1 MQCSRTPPHH
11 QTLAAPRVA
20 AALASAAA
28 TGVAPPAA
36 AAALHPLAVQAAS
49 SYASLPPPA
58 RADLLAALERVLSLA
73 RAAAADAQAAAVAAA
88 ADASASTY
96 SPIVYDLETTGRS
109 VRAARI
115 VEVGAVALETGA
127 WFSTLV
133 NCAPIPVDPAAAAAT
148 GITTDM
154 AHDPGLPTWA
164 EVGPAFVQ
172 FVESQAAAGG
182 GDAAPTPRTP
192 LLIAHNG
199 ARFDNAL
206 LANECARHGVSL
218 PSHWATLDTLTL
230 ARAVLP
236 HHSTHALQPLA
247 SALGV
252 PPPAAAH
259 RAADDATLLA
269 AVLEELLVA
278 GGLPS
283 VGHAAAAAV
292 PGVGVLPPPDPLA
305 AASVEAVGVASS
317 MVEPVSGEDGGGTAR
332 SLSSLSPPPSASS
345 SSLDWWAAVATT
357 LPPLPDGVPPFAMP
371 ADAGAVAAA
380 GDAAH
385 GFIGPE
391 PEEGGLAS
399 ALATALTTPSTIDAA
414 ALPLDAISSLKP
426 KQRRDL
432 AAAGFSAAAD
442 VAATPPRAYT
452 SAEPVLSP
460 GVRVRVSGSIASVRP
475 PSRASR
481 ASVMP
486 VRIEVDVD
494 ADAVPAGASPR
505 VAAVKFFAGR
515 AARFAADKTV
525 ATLPPGTRVVLLA
538 TLKDGPPP
546 PAGGAAAWE
555 TDGAVDVLP
564 ASDPKASRVLA
575 PLYAARTPLK
585 PDRVDDAV
593 GTVLAALP
601 GGTGGALPDG
611 VARAAAL
618 DAWRAACATLH
629 EPPSLAAAAA
639 ARRRLALEEL
649 IVMEVALARARQ
661 ARAASASRGESTSG
675 AAWSAC
681 RASAAAA
688 AAALPFDL
696 TPGQTAALEDVLAD
710 CTEGAPPASRL
721 LQGDV
726 GSGKTAVA
734 LCALVAAA
742 GAGVQAALMA
752 PTEVLAVQLHAN
764 LVKLVDALP
773 GDAPLERPRVT
784 LLTGSTP
791 RADRT
796 SALSGLAD
804 GSIHLAVGTH
814 ALASDAVTFS
824 RLGLAVVDEQ
834 HRFGVAQRAA
844 LTSKATPP
852 PHVLSMSATPIP
864 RTLALVA
871 SGEAACSVVEGKPP
885 GRGRVATRVVLDGD
899 EGRAAVTA
907 ALRGALAAGG
917 RAFVVCPRVEGAA
930 GEGAGVDGPRAA
942 EDEAARLAGAGGGLG
957 ESVRVGILHGRLPPA
972 EKAAALD
979 AFRSGKVNLL
989 IATSVVEVG
998 VDVPEATV
1006 MVVEGADRFGLAAL
1020 HQLRGRVG
1028 RGGADGACLLVA
1040 HDPVAA
1046 ARLAPLAASDDGFV
1060 IAEADLAERGPGEF
1074 LGTRQSGRAAL
1085 GGLRAARLPDDLDLL
1100 PRARR
1105 VGGALVEVLPADVG
1119 EWPAGLAAAVGGFAV
1134 DDAVAASADV
1144 KGGK

>member
-1 MQCSRTPPHH
+1 M
-11 QTLAAPRVA
+11 LA
-20 AALASAAA
+20 
-28 TGVAPPAA
+28 
-36 AAALHPLAVQAAS
+36 
-49 SYASLPPPA
+49 
-58 RADLLAALERVLSLA
+58 
-73 RAAAADAQAAAVAAA
+73 
-88 ADASASTY
+88 
-96 SPIVYDLETTGRS
+96 
-109 VRAARI
+109 
-115 VEVGAVALETGA
+115 
-127 WFSTLV
+127 
-133 NCAPIPVDPAAAAAT
+133 
-148 GITTDM
+148 
-154 AHDPGLPTWA
+154 
-164 EVGPAFVQ
+164 
-172 FVESQAAAGG
+172 
-182 GDAAPTPRTP
+182 
-192 LLIAHNG
+192 
-199 ARFDNAL
+199 
-206 LANECARHGVSL
+206 
-218 PSHWATLDTLTL
+218 
-230 ARAVLP
+230 
-236 HHSTHALQPLA
+236 
-247 SALGV
+247 
-252 PPPAAAH
+252 
-259 RAADDATLLA
+259 
-269 AVLEELLVA
+269 ELLVA

-283 VGHAAAAAV
+283 VGHAAAAAA
-292 PGVGVLPPPDPLA
+292 PAVGVLPPPDPLA
-305 AASVEAVGVASS
+305 AASVQADSVASS
-317 MVEPVSGEDGGGTAR
+317 MVEPASGEEGGITAR
-332 SLSSLSPPPSASS
+332 SSSSSPPPTTSSSS
-345 SSLDWWAAVATT
+345 SSLDWWAAVAST

-380 GDAAH
+380 GDATH

-391 PEEGGLAS
+391 PEEGGLAP
-399 ALATALTTPSTIDAA
+399 ALATALSTPSPLVDAA
-414 ALPLDAISSLKP
+414 ALPLDAVPGLKP

-432 AAAGFSAAAD
+432 AAAGFAAAAD
-442 VAATPPRAYT
+442 VAATPPRAYS
-452 SAEPVLSP
+452 SAEPVLNP
-460 GVRVRVSGSIASVRP
+460 GARVRVQGTIASVRP
-475 PSRASR
+475 PFRASR

-494 ADAVPAGASPR
+494 AGAVPAGASCR
-505 VAAVKFFAGR
+505 VTAIKFFAGR

-525 ATLPPGTRVVLLA
+525 ATLPPGTRVVLLV
-538 TLKDGPPP
+538 TLKDAPPP

-575 PLYAARTPLK
+575 PVYAARTPLK

-593 GTVLAALP
+593 ATVLAALP

-618 DAWRAACATLH
+618 GAWRAACATLH
-629 EPPSLAAAAA
+629 EPPSLASAAA

-661 ARAASASRGESTSG
+661 ARAAGVSAGEG

-710 CTEGAPPASRL
+710 CTAGAPPASRL

-764 LVKLVDALP
+764 LVKLVEALP
-773 GDAPLERPRVT
+773 EDGPVARPRVA
-784 LLTGSTP
+784 LLTGSTS
-791 RADRT
+791 RADRAV
-796 SALSGLAD
+796 ALSGLAD

-885 GRGRVATRVVLDGD
+885 GRGRVATRVVLDDD

-917 RAFVVCPRVEGAA
+917 RAFVVCPRVEGAT
-930 GEGAGVDGPRAA
+930 GEDAAGVDGPRAA

-957 ESVRVGILHGRLPPA
+957 DGVRVGVLHGRLPPA
-972 EKAAALD
+972 AKAAALD
-979 AFRSGKVNLL
+979 AFRSGGVHLL

-1040 HDPVAA
+1040 RDPLAA

-1105 VGGALVEVLPADVG
+1105 VGGALVEVLPDDVSA
-1119 EWPAGLAAAVGGFAV
+1119 WPAGLAAAVGGFAV
-1134 DDAVAASADV
+1134 EEAVAASADL